1 MSHANQCPPKF
12 CDDVLC
18 LPHIDSETI
27 QPSDTVP
34 YDPLLGLTLEDAE
47 TAIHRVNNNDSH
59 ADLESIAFPRS
70 ASAHPSDSSGQL
82 NQTRPHGV
90 NAETFY
96 RGSFQDPSPSAR
108 DSASMGSSQ
117 SVYAEPAHGS
127 RAQSAAS
134 SRASSHQE
142 KTSQRLPNPAVKIL
156 NAWLSQHQQDPYPT
170 SQEKHELEE
179 QTGLSK
185 IQITNWFTNARRR
198 KMIGRLPTPSTD
210 QVNNSFLSPLERWKH
225 SPPETE
231 AAATSDIMRALADT
245 PYSSDQSSTQG
256 GVALDGWSSN
266 SSRSSFVFGAPSIEH
281 SQSSGSEVSYR
292 HSHSSTPYQRPPTPL
307 PGMRARRHRRRRPP
321 RPMESRK
328 QGKKDDARPYQCTF
342 CCDAF
347 RSKYDWQRHEK
358 ALHLPVDRWRC
369 APVGGIVQ
377 AGGGSLCVFCRET
390 TSDPEHLETHNYF
403 ACRQKPSGKRVFLRK
418 DHLRQHLRLTHDVSY
433 HPSMDDWQELTPRLI
448 SRCGFCDANFETWEE
463 RVEHIANHFKEG
475 ADMNQWKGEWGF
487 EPDVKCLVENAM
499 PPYLIGQ
506 ERRTMDPWLTST
518 AVRSIEDEQS
528 IFANEA
534 PNALSRY
541 VGLRQEIHRYLRE
554 QMAIGIHPSDQMV
567 QDHARWIAY
576 GNDDPWNQTYADE
589 PAWIEALRREV
600 GLADSMMLDERSPL
614 DIPDTSNDFSLSE
627 VEFLRDTLDPT
638 LYEL

>member
-1 MSHANQCPPKF
+1 MSHVNQCPPKF

-18 LPHIDSETI
+18 LPHIGSEAI
-27 QPSDTVP
+27 QPSDIVP

-59 ADLESIAFPRS
+59 ADSETIAFPRS

-117 SVYAEPAHGS
+117 SFHADPAHGS

-134 SRASSHQE
+134 SRASSYQE
-142 KTSQRLPNPAVKIL
+142 KASQRLPNPAVKIL

-170 SQEKHELEE
+170 GQEKHELEE

-185 IQITNWFTNARRR
+185 TQIANWFTNARRR

-245 PYSSDQSSTQG
+245 PYSSDQSSAQG

-281 SQSSGSEVSYR
+281 TPTHASTGNERPS
-292 HSHSSTPYQRPPTPL
+292 SSTQKTPSAD
-307 PGMRARRHRRRRPP
+307 GIKEA
-321 RPMESRK
+321 
-328 QGKKDDARPYQCTF
+328 
-342 CCDAF
+342 
-347 RSKYDWQRHEK
+347 SKYDWQRHEK

-369 APVGGIVQ
+369 APVGGIVE
-377 AGGGSLCVFCRET
+377 ADGGNLCVFCRET

-403 ACRQKPSGKRVFLRK
+403 ACRQKPSAKRVFLRK

-487 EPDVKCLVENAM
+487 EPDVQCLVENAM

-554 QMAIGIHPSDQMV
+554 QMAVGIHPSDQMV

-600 GLADSMMLDERSPL
+600 GLADSVMLDERSPL
-614 DIPDTSNDFSLSE
+614 DIPDTSNDLSLSE
-627 VEFLRDTLDPT
+627 IEFPWDTWDPT
-638 LYEL
+638 LYGL